1 MQNIIAVVED
11 NWQTGD
17 WVSVSGS
24 IIRLVVILAVFY
36 LLSLAAG
43 FAFNQLMA
51 IITQGTLKK
60 MREKMFNGM
69 QRLPIKYFDT
79 NNHGDIMSYYTND
92 IDTLRQMISQSFPQ
106 LLVSTITVLT
116 VFGIMVYYCV
126 WLTLVVVIGV
136 MFDDGPY
143 QKNRRRLGQVLFPPA
158 EARLARPKA
167 LLKR

>member
-1 MQNIIAVVED
+1 MLSFYPVMLPIAIACIIFNAVISSVPSIFMQNIIAVVEES
-11 NWQTGD
+11 WKSGD
-17 WVSVSGS
+17 WSAVSSK
-24 IIRLVVILAVFY
+24 IITFVMILAIFY

-92 IDTLRQMISQSFPQ
+92 IDTLRQMSFG
-106 LLVSTITVLT
+106 
-116 VFGIMVYYCV
+116 F
-126 WLTLVVVIGV
+126 
-136 MFDDGPY
+136 Y
-143 QKNRRRLGQVLFPPA
+143 QAKV
-158 EARLARPKA
+158 EK
-167 LLKR
+167 